1 MGKKSSA
8 KRNELLNGVSRGR
21 WRYIQA
27 ADQHPAY
34 KKHRAHRAW
43 AKLHAQRHH
52 GVFVERQLARQG
64 TLIDGV
70 PTMGIRSVPAIH
82 GLKEYNKL
90 TQKLGFGVPSLHYA
104 HRLQWHHGR
113 VVGFNQRK
121 KDSPERRK
129 LNRTLPRGKA
139 VQRLMKLEKANG

>member
-8 KRNELLNGVSRGR
+8 KKQTALTGIKRSKWHTEQLK
-21 WRYIQA
+21 A
-27 ADQHPAY
+27 EHPAY

-52 GVFVERQLARQG
+52 GVFVERMLARQG
-64 TLIDGV
+64 TVIDGV

-82 GLKEYNKL
+82 GLKEYNKMM
-90 TQKLGFGVPSLHYA
+90 QKNGFGVPSLHYA
-104 HRLQWHHGR
+104 HRLIWDEGR
-113 VVGFNQRK
+113 VVGFRYRK
-121 KDSPERRK
+121 TDNPERRK

-139 VQRLMKLEKANG
+139 VHRLMELEKANG